1 MESYVVYLRG
11 INVGG
16 KNKIKMADLRTCLH
30 ENGCQNVQTYIQSG
44 NIVLQ
49 SDLSAQELARQIEML
64 LANQFELDS
73 TLIKVLALDFETY
86 RVIIEEAPHGYG
98 EESQAND
105 YRYDVLFLLDVTS
118 DQVMK
123 EVMVRPGIDMA
134 WQGSHAIYYRRP
146 GPDNPDYTKSY
157 LSRLVKKDIYQSIT
171 ARNWKTTTKMWDA
184 LKELQGR

>member
-16 KNKIKMADLRTCLH
+16 KNKIKMADLRTSLH
-30 ENGCQNVQTYIQSG
+30 ENGCENVHTYIQSG

-49 SDLSAQELARQIEML
+49 SELSAQELARQIETIV
-64 LANQFELDS
+64 ANNFKLDS
-73 TLIKVLALDFETY
+73 SLIKVLALDAKTY
-86 RVIIEEAPHGYG
+86 RAIIEEAPHGYG
-98 EESQAND
+98 EESQATD

-123 EVMVRPGIDMA
+123 EVMVRQGIDMA

-146 GPDNPDYTKSY
+146 GPGNPDYTKSY
-157 LSRLVKKDIYQSIT
+157 LSKLVKKDIYQSIT
-171 ARNWKTTTKMWDA
+171 VRNWKTATKMWDA
-184 LKELQGR
+184 LQEL